1 MHKSLH
7 KQEELTQAEKS
18 KHSTSETSCEILRR
32 AENGVV

>member
-1 MHKSLH
+1 MYKSWH

-18 KHSTSETSCEILRR
+18 KHSTSERSGEILRR